1 MTSYKRIDGDYYIQ
15 TIDPPTQKVY
25 IDTDTTVSGNLTV
38 QGNLTYI
45 NVEELNVKDPFIL
58 VNASN
63 TSTYAANSGLMT
75 HTSNSTYAGIRY
87 NITSGQWQLN
97 TNTADPQGNDPT
109 GWTPIST
116 GNTVV
121 PGGSNTA
128 VQFNNGDGTFGGNA
142 NLTFD
147 RATSR
152 LTLTGTAALAYQSAP
167 PTSVANTATMV
178 ANTPGSGGTGIYF
191 TNGSDQDELI
201 SKSKAIVFSI
211 IF

>member
-45 NVEELNVKDPFIL
+45 NVTELNVKDPFIL
-58 VNASN
+58 VNSSN
-63 TSTYAANSGLMT
+63 TGTYSSNSGLLT
-75 HTSNSTYAGIRY
+75 HRTASNFAGLRY
-87 NITSGQWQLN
+87 NN
-97 TNTADPQGNDPT
+97 NTAQWELSSSTDTT
-109 GWTPIST
+109 GLTGSWTPIAT
-116 GNTVV
+116 GNAAV
-121 PGGSNTA
+121 PGGANTA
-128 VQFNNGDGTFGGNA
+128 VQFNNSGVFGGNA
-142 NLTFD
+142 GLTFD
-147 RATSR
+147 YATSR

-167 PTSVANTATMV
+167 PTTVANAATVVANTA
-178 ANTPGSGGTGIYF
+178 GSGGTGIYF

>member
-45 NVEELNVKDPFIL
+45 NVTELNVKDPFIL
-58 VNASN
+58 VNSSN
-63 TSTYAANSGLMT
+63 TGTYSSNSGLLT
-75 HTSNSTYAGIRY
+75 HRTASNFAGLRY
-87 NITSGQWQLN
+87 NNTSAQWELSSS
-97 TNTADPQGNDPT
+97 TDTT
-109 GWTPIST
+109 GLTGSWTPIAT

-128 VQFNNGDGTFGGNA
+128 VQFNNGGTFGGNA
-142 NLTFD
+142 GLTFD
-147 RATSR
+147 YATSR

-167 PTSVANTATMV
+167 PTTVANAATMV
-178 ANTPGSGGTGIYF
+178 ANTAGSGGTGIYF